1 MKPLALASLLA
12 VFLAGAA
19 SAQDYPARPIRMI
32 VPFAPGGGTDINA
45 RILQDPLSQVLG
57 QTVVVDNRP
66 GAGSII
72 GTDLAAKATPD
83 GYTILLLTSS
93 VAVNYAVYKKLPYD
107 ARRDL
112 TAISQVSDQPNIMV
126 VNPSIPAKSLKEFIS
141 LVQSQPGKFT
151 FGTPGTGTA
160 THLATALLVSK
171 FNGDMINVPY
181 KGTGPALTAL
191 IGGEISM
198 YLSTFASAL
207 PHVKNGRLRA
217 LAVTGAERAGPLPA
231 VPTVA
236 EAGVPGYVHL
246 TWYGMVAPAGT
257 PRAIVNTLNKA
268 IVGVLKSEKVR
279 KLYDA
284 QGLNAVPT
292 TPAEFAKK
300 MDEESRKWV
309 DVVRANKIPRRS
321 LGGF

>member
-19 SAQDYPARPIRMI
+19 FAQDYPARPIRMI

-217 LAVTGAERAGPLPA
+217 LAVTGTERAGPLPA

>member
-217 LAVTGAERAGPLPA
+217 LAVTGTERAGPLPA

-257 PRAIVNTLNKA
+257 PRAIVNKLNKA

>member
-217 LAVTGAERAGPLPA
+217 LAVTGTERAGPLPA

>member
-1 MKPLALASLLA
+1 
-12 VFLAGAA
+12 
-19 SAQDYPARPIRMI
+19 
-32 VPFAPGGGTDINA
+32 
-45 RILQDPLSQVLG
+45 
-57 QTVVVDNRP
+57 
-66 GAGSII
+66 
-72 GTDLAAKATPD
+72 
-83 GYTILLLTSS
+83 
-93 VAVNYAVYKKLPYD
+93 
-107 ARRDL
+107 
-112 TAISQVSDQPNIMV
+112 MV

-198 YLSTFASAL
+198 YLSTSASAL

-217 LAVTGAERAGPLPA
+217 LAVTGTERAGPLPA

>member
-12 VFLAGAA
+12 VFLAGVA
-19 SAQDYPARPIRMI
+19 SAQNYPTRPIRMI
-32 VPFAPGGGTDINA
+32 VPFSPGGGTDINA
-45 RILQDPLSQVLG
+45 RILQDPLSKVLG

-112 TAISQVSDQPNIMV
+112 TAISQVSDQPNMMV
-126 VNPSIPAKSLKEFIS
+126 VNPGIPAKNLKEFIS

-160 THLATALLVSK
+160 THLATALLVSR

-191 IGGEISM
+191 ISGEISM

-207 PHVKNGRLRA
+207 PHVVNRRLRA
-217 LAVTGAERAGPLPA
+217 LAVTGAKRAGPLPD
-231 VPTVA
+231 VPTVE

-257 PRAIVNTLNKA
+257 PRAIVSKLNKA
-268 IVGVLKSEKVR
+268 IVRVLKSEEVSR
-279 KLYDA
+279 LYEK

-300 MDEESRKWV
+300 IDEESKKWV

>member
-112 TAISQVSDQPNIMV
+112 TAISQVSDQPNMMV
-126 VNPSIPAKSLKEFIS
+126 VNPGIPAKNLKEFIS

-191 IGGEISM
+191 ISGEISM

-207 PHVKNGRLRA
+207 PHVKSGRLRA
-217 LAVTGAERAGPLPA
+217 LAVTGATRAGPLPD
-231 VPTVA
+231 VPTVV

-246 TWYGMVAPAGT
+246 TWYGMVVPAGT
-257 PRAIVNTLNKA
+257 PRAIVSKLNKA
-268 IVGVLKSEKVR
+268 IVGVLKSQEVS
-279 KLYDA
+279 KLYEL
-284 QGLNAVPT
+284 QGLNPVPT
-292 TPAEFAKK
+292 TPAEFARKI
-300 MDEESRKWV
+300 DEESKKWV

>member
-19 SAQDYPARPIRMI
+19 SAQDFPSRPIRMI

-45 RILQDPLSQVLG
+45 RILADPMSKALG

-93 VAVNYAVYKKLPYD
+93 VAVNYAVYTKLPYD

-112 TAISQVSDQPNIMV
+112 TAISQVSDQPNMMV
-126 VNPSIPAKSLKEFIS
+126 VNPGIPAKNLKEFIS
-141 LVQSQPGKFT
+141 LVRSQPGKLT

-191 IGGEISM
+191 ISGEISM

-207 PHVKNGRLRA
+207 PHVKSGRLRA
-217 LAVTGAERAGPLPA
+217 LAVTGATRAGPLPD
-231 VPTVA
+231 VPTVV

-257 PRAIVNTLNKA
+257 PRAIVSKLNKA
-268 IVGVLKSEKVR
+268 LVGVLKSQEVS
-279 KLYDA
+279 KLYEL
-284 QGLNAVPT
+284 QGLNPVPT

-300 MDEESRKWV
+300 IDEESKKWV

>member
-1 MKPLALASLLA
+1 MKPLALASLFA
-12 VFLAGAA
+12 VFLAGVAA
-19 SAQDYPARPIRMI
+19 AQNYPTRPIRMI
-32 VPFAPGGGTDINA
+32 VPFSPGGGTDINA
-45 RILQDPLSQVLG
+45 RILQDPLSKFLG

-83 GYTILLLTSS
+83 GYTILLGTSS
-93 VAVNYAVYKKLPYD
+93 LAVNYAVYKKLPYD

-112 TAISQVSDQPNIMV
+112 SPISQVSDQPNIMV
-126 VNPSIPAKSLKEFIS
+126 VNPSIPTKNLKEFIS
-141 LVQSQPGKFT
+141 LVQSHPGKFT

-160 THLATALLVSK
+160 THLATALLISK

-207 PHVKNGRLRA
+207 PHVVNGRLRA
-217 LAVTGAERAGPLPA
+217 LAVTGAQRAGPLPD
-231 VPTVA
+231 VPTVS
-236 EAGVPGYVHL
+236 EAGVAGYVHL
-246 TWYGMVAPAGT
+246 TWYGMLAPAGT
-257 PRAIVNTLNKA
+257 PRAIVDKLNKA
-268 IVGVLKSEKVR
+268 IVAVLKSAEISRLYEK
-279 KLYDA
+279 
-284 QGLNAVPT
+284 QGLNPVPT
-292 TPAEFAKK
+292 TPGEFAKK
-300 MDEESRKWV
+300 IDEESKKWV
-309 DVVRANKIPRRS
+309 EVVRKNKIPRRS